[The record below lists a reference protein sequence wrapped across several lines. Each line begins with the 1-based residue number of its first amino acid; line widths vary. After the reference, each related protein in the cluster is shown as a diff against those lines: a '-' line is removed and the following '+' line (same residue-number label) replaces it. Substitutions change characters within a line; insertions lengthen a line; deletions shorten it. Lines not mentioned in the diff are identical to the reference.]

1 MKIVSGESL
10 VLIKLPEEDNL
21 GGVILDEG
29 WYQLSAQDST
39 YPRDVPLYKSP
50 QFEAGT
56 VEFDPYIVTGTKK
69 PSQECGVTKYNIKVN
84 VWFSPAK
91 THCGIHNHHTDPEM
105 LEVHTQ
111 VYGTGRMQ
119 KFHENDFKS
128 LYEEVMMAPGFT
140 HDPFTGVK
148 KNGDLFYGWHQYY
161 SDTDCIWMAIE
172 YHPA

>member
-1 MKIVSGESL
+1 
-10 VLIKLPEEDNL
+10 
-21 GGVILDEG
+21 
-29 WYQLSAQDST
+29 
-39 YPRDVPLYKSP
+39 
-50 QFEAGT
+50 
-56 VEFDPYIVTGTKK
+56 
-69 PSQECGVTKYNIKVN
+69 
-84 VWFSPAK
+84 
-91 THCGIHNHHTDPEM
+91 M

-148 KNGDLFYGWHQYY
+148 NNGDLFYGWHQYY

-172 YHPA
+172 YHPAWNSNFKSGQKIFYPFHCNIVSIVM